1 MAEMEFYMI
10 KKKLFKYGSVFMC
23 AAMMACSFAACTTNS
38 ASLTES
44 SSVVSEQGTDAE
56 AAVENVLVSQLSKAP
71 KTSQEATTD
80 SKEETVFVFTK
91 ADGQQDHVIVN
102 EKLKNVTG
110 KSTIKD
116 VSKLSDIVNLTGDET
131 NTVSGNNVT
140 WAADGNSITYQGTTT
155 QQAPV
160 SMKVTYY
167 LDGKE
172 ISADDLA
179 GKSGKVTMRFDYT
192 NNETKT
198 ISVNGKT
205 KKVAVPFTM
214 VTGMFL
220 SSDTFSNIEVTNGKI
235 TEVNDSNVVFGITM
249 PGLKDSLNIQFDN
262 EKLDLDIPEYFE
274 VTADVVDFELDMIM
288 SMATSNFLSD
298 IDADDLNIDNLKD
311 KLNELQD
318 AANQLEDG
326 TNQLAEATP
335 QLADGSKELAE
346 GTQQLNDQ
354 VPTLTEGVSQL
365 DDGAGQLSAGLNTVV
380 EKMPV
385 LTSGISQLYDG
396 AGRLFAG
403 VNTLNEGV
411 LQLKEGAAQ
420 LADKTNGLP
429 ALQTGI
435 SQYTAGVADAQKGS
449 LELADG
455 SKEVADGLVQLQTQ
469 LAGKD
474 GLIDGIVSLADGSSQ
489 VSDGLARL
497 SDGLTESL
505 KEYETNAE
513 KLKASAESLEKAGE
527 SLNIY
532 LAALNNSNLTI
543 QPVKDMYSEST
554 LTTESQT
561 VLAAKYMEAYSYAA
575 ANAENPVIAG
585 VNAAIAANEQ
595 LKAAGIT
602 QLSDIYK
609 NEMVILVNTAAN
621 ESAGKVENT
630 VNASLSMLTEGATE
644 VSKGL
649 QQAAA
654 GKESLETALGKL
666 VNGSTLVSSG
676 SADLNSG
683 LTLLSSNNDML
694 NKGLQQAAEG
704 AAQLAEGTAQLTSET
719 GVPALVSG
727 TSELRNGI
735 GQLAE
740 SSPELV
746 SGINALDNGAKQL
759 KIGTAQLLKGAGA
772 LASGVNQLNDG
783 AKQLSDGAEQ
793 LNDGVIELN
802 NGMIQFNDEGISQ
815 ITSLVG
821 SDADEAVETI
831 KKIIELGKD
840 YQSFA
845 GKADDTEGSVTF
857 IYKTEGVTK

>member
-1 MAEMEFYMI
+1 MI

-44 SSVVSEQGTDAE
+44 SSVVSNEGTDAE
-56 AAVENVLVSQLSKAP
+56 AIVENVLVSQLSKAP
-71 KTSQEATTD
+71 KVTQEASTD

-110 KSTIKD
+110 KKSIKD
-116 VSKLSDIVNLTGDET
+116 VSKLSDITNLTGDET
-131 NTVSGNNVT
+131 NTVSGNDIT
-140 WAADGNSITYQGTTT
+140 WAAEGNSITYQGTTT
-155 QQAPV
+155 QQVPV

-172 ISADDLA
+172 ISANDLA

-192 NNETKT
+192 NNEKKT
-198 ISVNGKT
+198 ITVNGKT
-205 KKVAVPFTM
+205 KTAVVPFTM
-214 VTGMFL
+214 VTGML
-220 SSDTFSNIEVTNGKI
+220 LPSDTFSNIEVTNGKI

-249 PGLKDSLNIQFDN
+249 PGLKDSLNMKFDN

-274 VTADVVDFELDMIM
+274 VTADVTDFELDMIM
-288 SMATSNFLSD
+288 SMATSNFMSD
-298 IDADDLNIDNLKD
+298 IETEDLNINNLKD
-311 KLNELQD
+311 KVNKLQD

-326 TNQLAEATP
+326 TGQLSEATP
-335 QLADGSKELAE
+335 QLAEGSRALAD
-346 GTQQLNDQ
+346 GTQQLSDQ
-354 VPTLTEGVSQL
+354 VPQLTEGVSQL
-365 DDGAGQLSAGLNTVV
+365 DSGAGQLSDGLGTVV

-396 AGRLFAG
+396 AGKLFAG
-403 VNTLNEGV
+403 ANTLNEGV
-411 LQLKEGAAQ
+411 LQLKEGTEQ
-420 LADKTNGLP
+420 LADETNGLP

-435 SQYTAGVADAQKGS
+435 NQYTSGAADALEGS
-449 LELADG
+449 GSLADG
-455 SKEVADGLVQLQTQ
+455 SKELADGLVQLQTQ
-469 LAGKD
+469 LSGEE
-474 GLIDGIVSLADGSSQ
+474 GLIDGIVKLADGSSQ
-489 VSDGLARL
+489 VSDGLAQL
-497 SDGLTESL
+497 SDGLTASV
-505 KEYETNAE
+505 KEYETNAA
-513 KLKASAESLEKAGE
+513 KLKASAEAIEKAGE
-527 SLNIY
+527 SLNVY

-543 QPVKDMYSEST
+543 QPVKDMYSESG
-554 LTTESQT
+554 LTTQAQT
-561 VLAAKYMEAYSYAA
+561 ELAAKYMEAYSYVNENAA
-575 ANAENPVIAG
+575 NPVIAG

-602 QLSDIYK
+602 QLGDIYK

-630 VNASLSMLTEGATE
+630 INDTVSMLSAGAAE
-644 VSKGL
+644 VNKGL

-654 GKESLETALGKL
+654 GKERLETALGKL
-666 VNGSTLVSSG
+666 VAGSSLVSSG

-683 LTLLSSNNDML
+683 LALLNSNNEAL
-694 NKGLQQAAEG
+694 NTGIAKAAAGAVQLNAG
-704 AAQLAEGTAQLTSET
+704 AAKLTDAT

-727 TSELRNGI
+727 TSELKNGI

-759 KIGTAQLLKGAGA
+759 KLGTAQLLKGAGA
-772 LASGVNQLNDG
+772 LAGGVEQLNDG

-802 NGMIQFNDEGISQ
+802 NGMIQFNEEGISQ

-821 SDADEAVETI
+821 SDADEAVETV

-845 GKADDTEGSVTF
+845 GKADDIDGSVTF